1 MKKPVHIGSFIN
13 EVLFS
18 CRSEVENGIFEIWD
32 MWASLVGEVIAN
44 DSKPAAFKK
53 KILIVHVSDS
63 AWIQQLQFLKKDI
76 IKSINDFSGKTLV
89 EDIKFK
95 IGPV

>member
-18 CRSEVENGIFEIWD
+18 CRSEIENGIFEIWD
-32 MWASLVGEVIAN
+32 MWANLVGEVIAK
-44 DSKPAAFKK
+44 DSKPAAFRK

-76 IKSINDFSGKTLV
+76 IKSINDFFGKRLV
-89 EDIKFK
+89 EDINFR

>member
-18 CRSEVENGIFEIWD
+18 CRSEIENGIFEIWD
-32 MWASLVGEVIAN
+32 IWANLVGEVIAT
-44 DSKPAAFKK
+44 DSKPAGFRK
-53 KILIVHVSDS
+53 KILIVYVSDS

-76 IKSINDFSGKTLV
+76 IKSINDCFGKRLV
-89 EDIKFK
+89 EDISFR

>member
-1 MKKPVHIGSFIN
+1 MKKPIHIGNFIN

-18 CRSEVENGIFEIWD
+18 CRSEIESGVFEIWD
-32 MWASLVGEVIAN
+32 NWESIVGKVIAI
-44 DSKPAAFKK
+44 DTRPAAFKK
-53 KILIVHVSDS
+53 KELIVYVSGS

-76 IKSINDFSGKTLV
+76 IKSINRVCDKTLV
-89 EDIKFK
+89 EDISFK

>member
-18 CRSEVENGIFEIWD
+18 CRSEIENGIFEIWD
-32 MWASLVGEVIAN
+32 IWENLVGEVIAT
-44 DSKPAAFKK
+44 DSKPAVFRK

-76 IKSINDFSGKTLV
+76 IKSINDYFGKRMV
-89 EDIKFK
+89 EDISFR